1 MPGWEPAAPRSS
13 RQSAPGT
20 AAEPAALPWWL
31 RVAQPRGS
39 VGRRR
44 CRGSLCESCSKQ
56 DNKTCPW
63 QPGLLQCFSGTG
75 RLLCYRAW
83 VIQSFPKWNRD
94 ERQACQTPSSA
105 AFHLLP
111 RMLKMCGAS
120 PLLGV
125 ANASRS
131 LCCINGIIF
140 LRLRS
145 TPGSDCDEIQA
156 LSCQSEALDVCFQK
170 AGLQPHGRGR
180 KINRRTFF
188 KARKPLPAPSGP
200 LPCKKPFLGAPKRW
214 DPPGFAYEVVV
225 SPQPAEAVLGRAPR
239 EPTQGYGSKPPTPHP
254 KGTRRPLSLELGAL
268 RESPVLPSPPPPLP
282 SVPPPRA
289 GAGGRGSLLLSA
301 SQHEPSS
308 PLSAP
313 QGDDSIC
320 NCSDLLGEKLC

>member
-1 MPGWEPAAPRSS
+1 ME
-13 RQSAPGT
+13 Q
-20 AAEPAALPWWL
+20 
-31 RVAQPRGS
+31 
-39 VGRRR
+39 
-44 CRGSLCESCSKQ
+44 
-56 DNKTCPW
+56 
-63 QPGLLQCFSGTG
+63 
-75 RLLCYRAW
+75 
-83 VIQSFPKWNRD
+83 RD

-156 LSCQSEALDVCFQK
+156 LSCQSEALDGCFQK

-188 KARKPLPAPSGP
+188 EARRPLPAPQALFPAKSLSWEHQSAGTP
-200 LPCKKPFLGAPKRW
+200 TDLP
-214 DPPGFAYEVVV
+214 
-225 SPQPAEAVLGRAPR
+225 
-239 EPTQGYGSKPPTPHP
+239 
-254 KGTRRPLSLELGAL
+254 TRLLF
-268 RESPVLPSPPPPLP
+268 LPSWQKLCLAMRPVSRPMGTARNLQRPIPRARTGLCPWSSELSRRVRSSPPLR
-282 SVPPPRA
+282 PPPRA

-320 NCSDLLGEKLC
+320 NCSDLLGKKNVLEL